1 MLTNKNKVY
10 KIWSV
15 ADTLYFLV
23 DREVLIV
30 KNKFRVLLAE
40 RKLNIADVHKD
51 TGIAKTTLYRL
62 YNETTANPDTKTVMK
77 ICDFLEAT
85 PNDFFGIEE
94 SVVN

>member
-1 MLTNKNKVY
+1 MDK
-10 KIWSV
+10 
-15 ADTLYFLV
+15 
-23 DREVLIV
+23 EVLIV

-77 ICDFLEAT
+77 ICDFLEVT
-85 PNDFFGIEE
+85 PNDFFGIKE